1 MPTEKESETVKISEM
16 NIEQLRKHFAELS
29 RDQLLLS
36 LQTREAQLEAAQQS
50 VQADKPKPC
59 ENCGGSAGNHH
70 VSCNIFP

>member
-1 MPTEKESETVKISEM
+1 MIKIKVWHPKVVGHYWEGEFETVG
-16 NIEQLRKHFAELS
+16 
-29 RDQLLLS
+29 
-36 LQTREAQLEAAQQS
+36 EAVEFVNKASADIEAAQQY